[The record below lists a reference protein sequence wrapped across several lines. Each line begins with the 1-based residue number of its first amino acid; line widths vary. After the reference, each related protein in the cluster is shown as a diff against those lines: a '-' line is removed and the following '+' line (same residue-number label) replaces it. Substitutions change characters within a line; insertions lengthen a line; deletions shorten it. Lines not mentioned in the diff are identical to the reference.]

1 MKKAVFGPL
10 FFLQIADSIIY
21 AIGSEEDNH
30 MKTKK
35 SVEHLKQQLLSLGPV
50 LPGSISEQWN
60 VCGTP
65 GCKCKGT
72 VNPKKHGPYY
82 QLSFSV
88 GGRSSSMF
96 IKKEDIAE
104 ARKRVKRY
112 QEFKKLTME
121 LVQAYVDMIR
131 TEGFRRGKHDR

>member
-1 MKKAVFGPL
+1 
-10 FFLQIADSIIY
+10 
-21 AIGSEEDNH
+21 

-35 SVEHLKQQLLSLGPV
+35 SIEQLKQNLLDIRPI

-65 GCKCKGT
+65 GCKCKNIS
-72 VNPKKHGPYY
+72 NPKKHGPYY

-96 IKKEDIAE
+96 IKKEDVAE

-112 QEFKKLTME
+112 KEFKKLIME
-121 LVQAYVDMIR
+121 LVQAYVDLSQSG
-131 TEGFRRGKHDR
+131 GFRRGI

>member
-1 MKKAVFGPL
+1 MSIKKNID
-10 FFLQIADSIIY
+10 Q
-21 AIGSEEDNH
+21 
-30 MKTKK
+30 
-35 SVEHLKQQLLSLGPV
+35 LKQRLLNLGPV

-65 GCKCKGT
+65 GCKCKDA
-72 VNPKKHGPYY
+72 VAPKKHGPYY

-96 IKKEDIAE
+96 IKKENITE
-104 ARKRVKRY
+104 ARRRVKRH

-121 LVQAYVDMIR
+121 LVQAYVNLIR
-131 TEGFRRGKHDR
+131 SEGFGRGTHD